1 MMDAQRLSCGVLT
14 AWILLINLG
23 QAQTTN
29 LSQHTLVTQA
39 MVGQASTNGDR
50 RESDDLLRR
59 ARGAIKDGNLA
70 QARWYLERAEK
81 MQVDYSGLLKRFVD
95 TPQKVRRDLAKLD

>member
-14 AWILLINLG
+14 AWILLTNLG

-59 ARGAIKDGNLA
+59 ARGAMKDGNLA

-81 MQVDYSGLLKRFVD
+81 M
-95 TPQKVRRDLAKLD
+95 